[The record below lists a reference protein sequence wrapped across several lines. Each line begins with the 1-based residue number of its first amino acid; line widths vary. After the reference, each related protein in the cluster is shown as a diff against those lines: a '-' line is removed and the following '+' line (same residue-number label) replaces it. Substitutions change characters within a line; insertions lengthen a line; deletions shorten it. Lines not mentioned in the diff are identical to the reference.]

1 MNPHLISTVE
11 VLEGLKSESGPNTS
25 LFLSLHS
32 QLWIPWVCA
41 HFSINVTLSGTV
53 LSKGQSS
60 SACSQFVSIVI
71 DNLRSRYTDEG
82 DTSVLGDNLRSRFTE
97 EGDTSV
103 LGDNLRS
110 RFTEEGDTSVL
121 GALTKLFDPSVYS
134 QSESDNSI
142 LSEVSSV
149 VSSYLS
155 CSVGVISVVSQELVG
170 FISYASVQ
178 VSRSPKLFSSVKDLV
193 QLPVMS
199 STTYP
204 AVSVAAERLLVSL
217 VSTVDGERG
226 FSRMNLIKTDVRNK
240 LAINTLE
247 NLTIVSLHDSHDTT
261 FQFNKAFD
269 KWAESKYLNTV
280 PFTNLC
286 ELLLLERN

>member
-32 QLWIPWVCA
+32 QLWIPWICA
-41 HFSINVTLSGTV
+41 HFSIKVTLSGTV

-71 DNLRSRYTDEG
+71 DNLRSRYTEEG
-82 DTSVLGDNLRSRFTE
+82 DTSVLGDNLRSRFTEEGDTSVLGDNLRSKFTE

-121 GALTKLFDPSVYS
+121 GALTKLFDPSLYS
-134 QSESDNSI
+134 QSESDNSV

-155 CSVGVISVVSQELVG
+155 CGVGVISVVSQELVG

-178 VSRSPKLFSSVKDLV
+178 VSRSPTLFSSVKDLV

-204 AVSVAAERLLVSL
+204 AVSVADERLLVSL

-247 NLTIVSLHDSHDTT
+247 NLTSQS
-261 FQFNKAFD
+261 A
-269 KWAESKYLNTV
+269 
-280 PFTNLC
+280 
-286 ELLLLERN
+286 

>member
-1 MNPHLISTVE
+1 
-11 VLEGLKSESGPNTS
+11 
-25 LFLSLHS
+25 
-32 QLWIPWVCA
+32 
-41 HFSINVTLSGTV
+41 V

-71 DNLRSRYTDEG
+71 DNLRSRYTD
-82 DTSVLGDNLRSRFTE
+82 

-155 CSVGVISVVSQELVG
+155 CGVGVISVVSQELVG

-178 VSRSPKLFSSVKDLV
+178 VSRSHKLFSSVKDLV